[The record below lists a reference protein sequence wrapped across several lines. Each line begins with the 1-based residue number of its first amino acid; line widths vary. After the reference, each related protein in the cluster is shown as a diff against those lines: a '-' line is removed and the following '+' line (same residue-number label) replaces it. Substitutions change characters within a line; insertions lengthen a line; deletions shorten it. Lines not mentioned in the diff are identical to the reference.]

1 MASRSIFFVAD
12 LHGSEPVLNKVINSA
27 KFYGVDTIIIGGD
40 ITGKLLIPI
49 VDIGG
54 GRYSLELFGQPT
66 TIEAK
71 QLEETQKK
79 IRGTGSYWTLV
90 SRSEYDTMA
99 TNPAEVKRHFLEKML
114 EHLDSVY
121 KKAEDRLKANG
132 VKLYVIPGNDDYVEV
147 ADFLK
152 SRSSDVVVNF
162 EEQIVELGEY
172 QLVGYGKSNPTPWH
186 TPRETSDVTVG
197 KELRQLVSKADPA
210 RTLLIAHAPPSDTT
224 IDKAPKLTADMK
236 PVIGGGHMQMM
247 SVGSAEVRH
256 VIEEFEPIAAFHGHI
271 HESPGVD
278 TVIGQHGKKVP
289 VMNPG
294 SQYSSGVLQGIIV
307 RLSNGKVKDYNFT
320 TG

>member
-1 MASRSIFFVAD
+1 MAARSVFYVAD

-54 GRYSLELFGQPT
+54 RYSLELFGVPK

-71 QLEETQKK
+71 DLEETKK
-79 IRGTGSYWTLV
+79 RIRGTGSYWTMV
-90 SRSEYDTMA
+90 SRAEYDAMA
-99 TNPAEVKRHFLEKML
+99 SNPAEVKRHFLEKMI
-114 EHLDSVY
+114 EHLQAVY
-121 KKAEDRLKANG
+121 MKAEDRLKPLG
-132 VKLYVIPGNDDYVEV
+132 VKMYVIPGNDDYVEV

-152 SRSSDVVVNF
+152 ARSSEVVVNF

-186 TPRETSDVTVG
+186 TPRETDDATIG
-197 KELRQLVSKADPA
+197 KELRQLTAKADPC
-210 RTLLIAHAPPSDTT
+210 RSLLVAHAPPVNTT
-224 IDKAPKLTADMK
+224 IDKAPKLTSDMK
-236 PVIGGGHMQMM
+236 PVTGGGHVEMV
-247 SVGSAEVRH
+247 SVGSAEVRR
-256 VIEEFEPIAAFHGHI
+256 VIEEFEPVAALHGHI

-278 TVIGQHGKKVP
+278 TVVGQHGRKVP

-294 SQYSSGVLQGIIV
+294 SQYSAGVLQGIIV
-307 RLSNGKVKDYNFT
+307 QLANGKVKGYNFT

>member
-1 MASRSIFFVAD
+1 MATRTIFFVAD
-12 LHGSEPVLNKVINSA
+12 LHGSEPVLNKTINSA
-27 KFYGVDTIIIGGD
+27 KFYGVDTIVIGGD

-54 GRYSLELFGQPT
+54 GRYSLELYGVPT

-71 QLEETQKK
+71 DLAETQKK
-79 IRGTGSYWTLV
+79 IRATGNYWTMV
-90 SRSEYDTMA
+90 SRSEYDAMLTDK
-99 TNPAEVKRHFLEKML
+99 AEVKRHFLEKML
-114 EHLDSVY
+114 EHLQSVY
-121 KKAEDRLKANG
+121 AKAEDRLKASG
-132 VKLYVIPGNDDYVEV
+132 VKLYIIPGNDDYVEV

-162 EEQIVELGEY
+162 EQQIVELGEY

-186 TPRETSDVTVG
+186 TPRETSDAILG
-197 KELRQLVSKADPA
+197 QELRQLTAKADPA
-210 RTLLIAHAPPSDTT
+210 RTLLVAHAPPVNTT

-236 PVIGGGHMQMM
+236 PIVGGGHMEMV
-247 SVGSAEVRH
+247 SVGSTEVRH
-256 VIEEFEPIAAFHGHI
+256 VIEEFEPVAAFHGHI
-271 HESPGVD
+271 HESAGVD

-294 SQYSSGVLQGIIV
+294 SQYSSGVLQGILI
-307 RLSNGKVKDYNFT
+307 RLANGKVKDYNFT

>member
-1 MASRSIFFVAD
+1 MAPRSIFFVAD

-27 KFYGVDTIIIGGD
+27 KFYGVDTIVIGGD

-54 GRYSLELFGQPT
+54 GRYSLELFGVPT
-66 TIEAK
+66 TIAAK
-71 QLEETQKK
+71 DLAETQKK

-90 SRSEYDTMA
+90 SRSEYDAMA
-99 TNPAEVKRHFLEKML
+99 TNPAEVKRHFLEKMI
-114 EHLDSVY
+114 EHLQSFY
-121 KKAEDRLKANG
+121 QKAEDRLRASG
-132 VKLYVIPGNDDYVEV
+132 VKLYIIPGNDDYVEV

-152 SRSSDVVVNF
+152 SRSSDVVINF
-162 EEQIVELGEY
+162 EQQVVELGEY

-186 TPRETSDVTVG
+186 TPRETSDAIIG
-197 KELRQLVSKADPA
+197 QELRQLTATADA
-210 RTLLIAHAPPSDTT
+210 SRSLLVAHAPPANTI

-236 PVIGGGHMQMM
+236 PVTSGGHMEMV
-247 SVGSAEVRH
+247 SVGSGEVRR
-256 VIEEFEPIAAFHGHI
+256 VIEEFEPVAAFHGHI

-278 TVIGQHGKKVP
+278 TVMGQHGKKVP

-294 SQYSSGVLQGIIV
+294 SQYSSGVLQGILV
-307 RLSNGKVKDYNFT
+307 QLANGKVKGYNFT

>member
-1 MASRSIFFVAD
+1 MATKSVFFVAD

-27 KFYGVDTIIIGGD
+27 KFYGVDTIVIGGD

-49 VDIGG
+49 VDVGG
-54 GRYSLELFGQPT
+54 GRYSLELFGVPR

-71 QLEETQKK
+71 ELEETQKK
-79 IRGTGSYWTLV
+79 IRGTGSYWTMV
-90 SRSEYDTMA
+90 SRAEYDAMA
-99 TNPAEVKRHFLEKML
+99 TNPAVVKRHFLEKML
-114 EHLDSVY
+114 EHLGAFY
-121 KKAEDRLKANG
+121 QKAEDRLRSSG

-147 ADFLK
+147 ADFLA
-152 SRSSDVVVNF
+152 SRSDDVVINF
-162 EEQIVELGEY
+162 EQKIVELGDF

-186 TPRETSDVTVG
+186 TPRETSDAILG
-197 KELRQLVSKADPA
+197 QELRQLTAKADPA
-210 RTLLIAHAPPSDTT
+210 RTLLIAHAPPINTT

-236 PVIGGGHMQMM
+236 PVTGGGHVEMV
-247 SVGSAEVRH
+247 SVGSAEVRK
-256 VIEEFEPIAAFHGHI
+256 VIEEFEPVAAFHGHI

-294 SQYSSGVLQGIIV
+294 SQYSAGVLQGILV
-307 RLSNGKVKDYNFT
+307 QLAGGKVKGYNFT

>member
-1 MASRSIFFVAD
+1 MASRTVLFVAD

-27 KFYGVDTIIIGGD
+27 KFYGVDNIVIGGD

-54 GRYSLELFGQPT
+54 GRYSLELFGVPT
-66 TIEAK
+66 VIEAK
-71 QLEETQKK
+71 DLEATQKK
-79 IRGTGSYWTLV
+79 IRGTGSYWTMV
-90 SRSEYDTMA
+90 SRAEYDGMA
-99 TNPAEVKRHFLEKML
+99 TNKAEVKRHFLEKML
-114 EHLDSVY
+114 EHLDAVY
-121 KKAEDRLKANG
+121 KKAEERLKPIG

-147 ADFLK
+147 ADYLK

-162 EEQIVELGEY
+162 EEQIVELGEF

-186 TPRETSDVTVG
+186 TPRETSDEVIG
-197 KELRQLVSKADPA
+197 RELRQLTAKADPA
-210 RTLLIAHAPPSDTT
+210 RTLLIAHAPPSGTT
-224 IDKAPKLTADMK
+224 IDKAPRLTADMK
-236 PVIGGGHMQMM
+236 PVTAGGHVEMV
-247 SVGSAEVRH
+247 SVGSSEVRR
-256 VIEEFEPIAAFHGHI
+256 VIEEFEPVAAFHGHI

-294 SQYSSGVLQGIIV
+294 SQYSSGVLQGIRIQ
-307 RLSNGKVKDYNFT
+307 LSGGKVKDYVFT

>member
-1 MASRSIFFVAD
+1 MATRSIFYVAD

-27 KFYGVDTIIIGGD
+27 KFYHVDTIVVGGD

-54 GRYSLELFGQPT
+54 GRYSLELFGVPT

-71 QLEETQKK
+71 HLEETQKK

-90 SRSEYDTMA
+90 SRAEYDAMA
-99 TNPAEVKRHFLEKML
+99 SNPAEVKRHFLAKML
-114 EHLDSVY
+114 EHLEAVY
-121 KKAEDRLKANG
+121 KKAEDRLRPNG
-132 VKLYVIPGNDDYVEV
+132 VQLYIIPGNDDYVEV
-147 ADFLK
+147 ADFLRT
-152 SRSSDVVVNF
+152 RSSDVVINF

-186 TPRETSDVTVG
+186 TPRETSDATLG
-197 KELRQLVSKADPA
+197 RELRQLTSKADAA
-210 RTLLIAHAPPSDTT
+210 RTILIAHAPPSNTT

-236 PVIGGGHMQMM
+236 PVTGGGHVEMV

-256 VIEEFEPIAAFHGHI
+256 VIEELEPIVALHGHI

-294 SQYSSGVLQGIIV
+294 SQYSAGVLQGIIV
-307 RLSNGKVKDYNFT
+307 QLSGGRVTGYNFT

>member
-1 MASRSIFFVAD
+1 MATRSIFFVAD

-27 KFYGVDTIIIGGD
+27 KFYGVDTIVIGGD

-54 GRYSLELFGQPT
+54 GRYSLELYGVPT

-71 QLEETQKK
+71 DLLETQKK
-79 IRGTGSYWTLV
+79 IRATGNYWTLV
-90 SRSEYDTMA
+90 SRSEYDAMLSSK
-99 TNPAEVKRHFLEKML
+99 AEVKRHFLEKML
-114 EHLDSVY
+114 EHLQSVY
-121 KKAEDRLKANG
+121 QKAEDRLKANG
-132 VKLYVIPGNDDYVEV
+132 VKLYIIPGNDDYVEV
-147 ADFLK
+147 AEFLK
-152 SRSSDVVVNF
+152 ARSSDVVVNF
-162 EEQIVELGEY
+162 EQQIVELGEY

-186 TPRETSDVTVG
+186 TPRETSDAILG
-197 KELRQLVSKADPA
+197 QELRQLTAKADPA
-210 RTLLIAHAPPSDTT
+210 RTLLIAHAPPVDTT

-236 PVIGGGHMQMM
+236 PIVGGGHMEMV
-247 SVGSAEVRH
+247 SVGSAEVRR
-256 VIEEFEPIAAFHGHI
+256 VIEEFEPVAALHGHI
-271 HESPGVD
+271 HESAGVD

-307 RLSNGKVKDYNFT
+307 RFANGKVKDYNFT

>member
-1 MASRSIFFVAD
+1 MVARSIFFVAD
-12 LHGSEPVLNKVINSA
+12 LHGSEPVLNKVINSG

-49 VDIGG
+49 VDVGG
-54 GRYSLELFGQPT
+54 GRYSLELYGVPT

-71 QLEETQKK
+71 DLEATQKK

-90 SRSEYDTMA
+90 SRSEYDAMA
-99 TNPAEVKRHFLEKML
+99 TSPAEVKRHFLEKML
-114 EHLDSVY
+114 EHLEAVY
-121 KKAEDRLKANG
+121 TKAEDRLRASG

-152 SRSSDVVVNF
+152 SRSSDVVINF
-162 EEQIVELGEY
+162 EDQIVELGEY

-186 TPRETSDVTVG
+186 TPRETSDAIVG
-197 KELRQLVSKADPA
+197 KELRRLTAKADAA
-210 RTLLIAHAPPSDTT
+210 RTLLIAHAPPVDTT

-236 PVIGGGHMQMM
+236 PVIGGGHMEMV
-247 SVGSAEVRH
+247 SVGSSEVRR
-256 VIEEFEPIAAFHGHI
+256 VIEEFEPVAAFHGHI

-294 SQYSSGVLQGIIV
+294 SQYSSGVLQGILV
-307 RLSNGKVKDYNFT
+307 RLANGKVKDYNFT

>member
-1 MASRSIFFVAD
+1 MATRSIFFVAD

-27 KFYGVDTIIIGGD
+27 KFYGVDTIVIGGD

-54 GRYSLELFGQPT
+54 GRYSLELYGVPK

-71 QLEETQKK
+71 ELEETQKK

-90 SRSEYDTMA
+90 SRSEYDAMVA
-99 TNPAEVKRHFLEKML
+99 NPAEVKRHFLEKML
-114 EHLDSVY
+114 EHLESVY

-132 VKLYVIPGNDDYVEV
+132 VKLYIIPGNDDYVEV

-152 SRSSDVVVNF
+152 SRSSDVVINF

-186 TPRETSDVTVG
+186 TPRETADATVG
-197 KELRQLVSKADPA
+197 QELRRLTAKADPA
-210 RTLLIAHAPPSDTT
+210 RSLLIAHAPPVNTT
-224 IDKAPKLTADMK
+224 IDKAPRLTADMK
-236 PVIGGGHMQMM
+236 QVLSGGHMEMV
-247 SVGSAEVRH
+247 SVGSAEVRK
-256 VIEEFEPIAAFHGHI
+256 VIEEFEPVAAFHGHI

-294 SQYSSGVLQGIIV
+294 SLYSTGVLQGIIV
-307 RLSNGKVKDYNFT
+307 QLSNGKVKGYNFT

>member
-1 MASRSIFFVAD
+1 MATRSIFFVAD

-27 KFYGVDTIIIGGD
+27 KFYGVDTIVIGGD

-54 GRYSLELFGQPT
+54 GRYSLELYGVPK

-71 QLEETQKK
+71 ELEETQKK

-90 SRSEYDTMA
+90 SRSEYDAMVA
-99 TNPAEVKRHFLEKML
+99 NPAEVKRHFLEKML
-114 EHLDSVY
+114 EHLESVY
-121 KKAEDRLKANG
+121 KKAEDRLRANG
-132 VKLYVIPGNDDYVEV
+132 VKLYIIPGNDDYVEV

-152 SRSSDVVVNF
+152 SRSSDVVINF

-186 TPRETSDVTVG
+186 TPRETADAIVG
-197 KELRQLVSKADPA
+197 QELRRLTAKADPA
-210 RTLLIAHAPPSDTT
+210 RTLLIAHAPPVDTT
-224 IDKAPKLTADMK
+224 IDKAPRLTADMK
-236 PVIGGGHMQMM
+236 QVLSGGHMEMV
-247 SVGSAEVRH
+247 SVGSAEVRK
-256 VIEEFEPIAAFHGHI
+256 VIEEFEPVVAFHGHI

-294 SQYSSGVLQGIIV
+294 SLYSTGVLQGIIV
-307 RLSNGKVKDYNFT
+307 QLANGKVKGYNFT

>member
-1 MASRSIFFVAD
+1 MATRSIFYVAD

-27 KFYGVDTIIIGGD
+27 KFYNVDTIIIGGD

-54 GRYSLELFGQPT
+54 GRYSLELFGVPK

-71 QLEETQKK
+71 DLEETQKK

-90 SRSEYDTMA
+90 SRAEYDAMA
-99 TNPAEVKRHFLEKML
+99 ANPAEVKRHFLEKMI
-114 EHLDSVY
+114 EHLEAVY
-121 KKAEDRLKANG
+121 KKAEDRLRANG
-132 VKLYVIPGNDDYVEV
+132 VKMYVIPGNDDYVEV

-152 SRSSDVVVNF
+152 ARSSDVVINF
-162 EEQIVELGEY
+162 EEQIVELGDF

-186 TPRETSDVTVG
+186 TPRETSDAIVG
-197 KELRQLVSKADPA
+197 QELRQLTAKADPA
-210 RTLLIAHAPPSDTT
+210 RTLLVAHAPPVNTT

-236 PVIGGGHMQMM
+236 PVTGGGHVEMV
-247 SVGSAEVRH
+247 SVGSAEVRK
-256 VIEEFEPIAAFHGHI
+256 VIEEFEPVAAFHGHI

-278 TVIGQHGKKVP
+278 TVIGQHGKKIP

-307 RLSNGKVKDYNFT
+307 QLANGKVKGYNFT

>member
-1 MASRSIFFVAD
+1 MATRSIFFVAD

-27 KFYGVDTIIIGGD
+27 KFYGVDTIVIGGD

-54 GRYSLELFGQPT
+54 GRYSLELYGVPK

-71 QLEETQKK
+71 ELEETKKK

-90 SRSEYDTMA
+90 SRSEYDAMA
-99 TNPAEVKRHFLEKML
+99 TNKAEVKRHFLEKML
-114 EHLDSVY
+114 EHLQSVY
-121 KKAEDRLKANG
+121 AKAEDRLKPNG
-132 VKLYVIPGNDDYVEV
+132 VKLYIIPGNDDYVEV
-147 ADFLK
+147 AEYLK

-162 EEQIVELGEY
+162 EQQIVELGEY

-186 TPRETSDVTVG
+186 TPRETSDAILG
-197 KELRQLVSKADPA
+197 QELRQLTAKADPS
-210 RTLLIAHAPPSDTT
+210 RTLLIAHAPPVDTT

-236 PVIGGGHMQMM
+236 PVVGGGHMEMV
-247 SVGSAEVRH
+247 SVGSAEVRR
-256 VIEEFEPIAAFHGHI
+256 VIEEFEPVAAFHGHI

-294 SQYSSGVLQGIIV
+294 SQYSSGVLQGILV
-307 RLSNGKVKDYNFT
+307 QLANGKVKGYNFT

>member
-1 MASRSIFFVAD
+1 MASRTVFFVAD

-27 KFYGVDTIIIGGD
+27 KFYGVDNIVVGGD

-54 GRYSLELFGQPT
+54 GRYSLELFGVPT

-71 QLEETQKK
+71 DLEATQKK

-90 SRSEYDTMA
+90 SRSEYDDMA
-99 TNPAEVKRHFLEKML
+99 TNKAEVKRHFLEKML
-114 EHLDSVY
+114 EHLDAVY
-121 KKAEDRLKANG
+121 KKAEERLKPLG

-147 ADFLK
+147 ADYLK
-152 SRSSDVVVNF
+152 ARSSDVVINF
-162 EEQIVELGEY
+162 EQQIVELGDF

-186 TPRETSDVTVG
+186 TPRETSDDVIG
-197 KELRQLVSKADPA
+197 QELRQLTAKADPA
-210 RTLLIAHAPPSDTT
+210 RTLLIAHAPPSNTT

-236 PVIGGGHMQMM
+236 PVTGGGHVEMV
-247 SVGSAEVRH
+247 SVGSAEVRR
-256 VIEEFEPIAAFHGHI
+256 VIEEFEPVAAFHGHI

-278 TVIGQHGKKVP
+278 TVIGRHGKKVP

-294 SQYSSGVLQGIIV
+294 SQYSSGVLQGIRIQI
-307 RLSNGKVKDYNFT
+307 SGGKLKDYVFT

>member
-1 MASRSIFFVAD
+1 MATRSIFFVAD

-27 KFYGVDTIIIGGD
+27 KFYGVDTIVIGGD

-54 GRYSLELFGQPT
+54 GRYSLELYGVPK

-71 QLEETQKK
+71 ELEETQKK

-90 SRSEYDTMA
+90 SRSEYDAMVA
-99 TNPAEVKRHFLEKML
+99 NPAEVKRHFLEKML
-114 EHLDSVY
+114 EHLESVY
-121 KKAEDRLKANG
+121 KKAEDRLRANG
-132 VKLYVIPGNDDYVEV
+132 VKLYIIPGNDDYVEV

-152 SRSSDVVVNF
+152 SRSSDVVINF

-186 TPRETSDVTVG
+186 TPRETADAIVG
-197 KELRQLVSKADPA
+197 QELRRLTAKADPA
-210 RTLLIAHAPPSDTT
+210 RSLLIAHAPPVNTT
-224 IDKAPKLTADMK
+224 IDKAPRLTADMK
-236 PVIGGGHMQMM
+236 QVLSGGHMEMV
-247 SVGSAEVRH
+247 SVGSAEVRK
-256 VIEEFEPIAAFHGHI
+256 VIEEFEPVAAFHGHI

-294 SQYSSGVLQGIIV
+294 SLYSTGVLQGIIV
-307 RLSNGKVKDYNFT
+307 QLSNGKVKGYNFT